1 MNEDIFDVIVVGA
14 GHAGCEAA
22 LASARLGARTLLL
35 TMNISTLAQMS
46 CNPAVGGPAKGHLV
60 KEIDALGGEMGR
72 AIDAAGIQFRMLNR
86 SKGPA
91 VWAPRAQADRVAYG
105 VYMRE
110 VIEHQSGLSVFQ
122 GMGRAI
128 ETSKGRVTHVV
139 TETGR
144 RIPGRRV
151 ILTCGTFLNGL
162 IHVGLKQ
169 FPAGR
174 AGEFPAE
181 GLTECLRDLGFDS
194 GRLKTGTPPRVD
206 GRSLDFS
213 VMEIQEGDDPPGAF
227 SHHTRRIERKQ
238 LPVFL
243 TYTNTETHRILASG
257 LDRSPLYTGRITGT
271 GPRYCPSVEDKIVRF
286 KEKDRHQLFLEPE
299 GLHTTEYYV
308 NGFATSLPED
318 IQIKAVRSVKG
329 MENAVITRL
338 GYAIEYDY
346 FPPVQ
351 LRLTLETKKIRG
363 LYFAGQINGTSGYEE
378 AAGQGLIAGINAV
391 QSLKDREPVIVD
403 RSQGYIGV
411 LIDDLVTK
419 GTNEPYRLF
428 TSRAEYRLLLRQDN
442 ADIRL
447 APLGFR
453 IGLVSESWH
462 DRVME
467 KMRLIRKVTEACRAL
482 KPDPERVNPILIALG
497 TDPVEERQSV
507 ARLIKRPQ
515 VQFDS
520 LAVLPEVETLMEPG
534 DLRDE
539 VVRQVEIELKY
550 EGYFQR
556 QREQI
561 DRFKSLE
568 VRRLPETLN
577 YHAMTSLSKEAREK
591 LGEVR
596 PGSLGQAARISGVSP
611 ADISILSL
619 WIARGSKSG
628 ESERGSTGDS

>member
-1 MNEDIFDVIVVGA
+1 MFDVIVVGA

-22 LASARLGARTLLL
+22 LASARLGAQTLLL
-35 TMNISTLAQMS
+35 TMNISTIAQMS

-60 KEIDALGGEMGR
+60 REIDALGGEMGR

-110 VIEHQSGLSVFQ
+110 VLENQPGLSIFQ
-122 GMGRAI
+122 GTGKAV
-128 ETSKGRVTHVV
+128 EASGKRVTHVV

-144 RIPGRRV
+144 RILGRRV

-162 IHVGLKQ
+162 IHIGLKQ

-181 GLTECLRDLGFDS
+181 GLTECLQGLGFES

-213 VMEIQEGDDPPGAF
+213 VMEIQEGDDPPHAF

-243 TYTNTETHRILASG
+243 AYTNMDTHRILASG

-271 GPRYCPSVEDKIVRF
+271 GPRYCPSIEDKIVRF
-286 KEKDRHQLFLEPE
+286 REKDRHQLFLEPE

-318 IQIKAVRSVKG
+318 VQIKAVHSVRG
-329 MENAVITRL
+329 MENAVITRP

-351 LRLTLETKKIRG
+351 LRLTLETKRIQG

-378 AAGQGLIAGINAV
+378 AAAQGLMAGINAV
-391 QSLKDREPVIVD
+391 QSLKDKEPVIID

-419 GTNEPYRLF
+419 GTKEPYRLF

-453 IGLVSESWH
+453 IGLVSDSWH

-467 KMRLIRKVTEACRAL
+467 KARLVSQAVEACRII

-497 TDPVEERQSV
+497 TAPVQERQSV
-507 ARLIKRPQ
+507 ARLVKRPQ
-515 VQFDS
+515 VRLAS
-520 LAVLPEVETLMEPG
+520 LAVLPEVEELMEPG

-539 VVRQVEIELKY
+539 VLQQVEIELKY

-561 DRFKSLE
+561 DRFKNLE
-568 VRRLPETLN
+568 IRHLPETLN
-577 YHAMTSLSKEAREK
+577 YDEMTSLSREAREK
-591 LGEVR
+591 LSEVR
-596 PGSLGQAARISGVSP
+596 PRSLGQAARISGVSP

-619 WIARGSKSG
+619 WIARGSKK
-628 ESERGSTGDS
+628 ERSARGNTGSS